1 MTTLYLSHPD
11 CELHN
16 MGPQHPESP
25 ARLVAINRLLR
36 EQPWYGELREVP
48 APKLD
53 LEMLYTVHPPEL
65 VDQLLNASPEE
76 GWVAIDADTI
86 LNPHSMDA
94 ALRAA
99 GAASYA
105 TRQVISGAAD
115 NAFCAIRP
123 PGHHAEATIPMGF
136 CIFNNIAVAVEQA
149 LAHGLKRVAV
159 LDFDVHHGNGTV
171 QIFMDR
177 PEVLVCSSFQHPF
190 YPGRYDDVDRPNICL
205 TPLPENT
212 GSDAFR
218 HAIER
223 DWLPALH
230 RHQPEMLFISA
241 GFDAHRED
249 PLGGLDL
256 EDEDYRWITGL
267 ICEAASKTA
276 EGRIV
281 AALEGGYNL
290 DALARSVCAHIDV
303 LND

>member
-1 MTTLYLSHPD
+1 MTTLYLTHPD
-11 CELHN
+11 CALHD

-25 ARLVAINRLLR
+25 ARLAAINRMLK
-36 EQPWYGELREVP
+36 EQPWYGALREES

-65 VDQLLNASPEE
+65 VEQLLNASPDE

-136 CIFNNIAVAVEQA
+136 CIFNNIAVAVESA
-149 LAHGLKRVAV
+149 LHAGLDRVAV

-190 YPGRYDDVDRPNICL
+190 YPGRYDDVVRPNIIL
-205 TPLPENT
+205 TPLPAGT
-212 GSDAFR
+212 GSSTFR
-218 HAIER
+218 HAIEV

-230 RHQPEMLFISA
+230 QHQPEMIFISA

-249 PLGGLDL
+249 PLGGLNL
-256 EDEDYRWITGL
+256 EDDDYTWITAL
-267 ICEAASKTA
+267 ILEAADKTTD
-276 EGRIV
+276 GRIV
-281 AALEGGYNL
+281 ATLEGGYNL
-290 DALARSVCAHIDV
+290 DALARSVSAHIGE
-303 LND
+303 LIS